1 MSNEITTGNVI
12 EIPSYL
18 SNANAGIA
26 TAACNACEYWLCTG
40 CEAEQDDPC
49 TSQCYETTDCG
60 NCEGSS
66 QSCGSGESTCSMC
79 QGLGGCEAACEAEGQ
94 TCGTCMCVSVQ
105 ECSQSCGQ
113 GCSQGCGQS
122 AWHPED
128 WAWATKVVSGGPV
141 GVYNHNPSYLTAAE
155 WNAFTSRINEFRSY
169 KSYGAT
175 AFTPAAQGEPMLDSQ
190 IQEAIAAITEMRP
203 PLTTPKLS
211 DNEYANCGGYSAS
224 FFNGLAASLNSL
236 TGSYIT
242 ANDYYVGS
250 SVYLIEDNLPV
261 EYIVVH
267 KGNPNPDIYD
277 SSFDGVWL
285 LRKEIYK
292 ILNSYTRTFPYF
304 KTALHSCINDE
315 LYPSL
320 DNYIKTAIKQVHLPY
335 VSDFEH
341 DGTGNHSVEKAT
353 VYGFALAAEEIGW
366 SSSNPDDFE
375 SDYANGE
382 GAKYYIPKDG
392 SCLDY
397 FASATA
403 ADRIANYYEENSDW
417 VLRSPHTNSYPL
429 DNVITEYASFHTVNK
444 NGRHTCTL
452 YFNDVGVRPCFV
464 IKSDTLFNPTTNVI
478 VGWDRSDGEMIGDID
493 YITPANMYTY
503 FKGYNT
509 NNFSW
514 IEDVGTGE
522 QVILLNS
529 DSRLVLV
536 AKQAMNL
543 NISVT
548 LAAYSAG
555 ADLYIKDKNGETKFD
570 SIAAGSLEW
579 LDNGARYYSVS
590 LMPGERISLFHDL
603 TYTDASQWV
612 EGSTDNP
619 ATYCYINYIEIEI

>member
-1 MSNEITTGNVI
+1 MSDEITTGNVI

-18 SNANAGIA
+18 SNSDAGIA
-26 TAACNACEYWLCTG
+26 VA
-40 CEAEQDDPC
+40 
-49 TSQCYETTDCG
+49 SDCG
-60 NCEGSS
+60 NCEGTEA
-66 QSCGSGESTCSMC
+66 CGGSESTCSAC

-94 TCGTCMCVSVQ
+94 TCGTCMCTSAQ
-105 ECSQSCGQ
+105 TGSQ
-113 GCSQGCGQS
+113 GCSQGCSQSCSQGCSQS
-122 AWHPED
+122 AWIPSD
-128 WAWATKVVSGGPV
+128 WTWITKVVPGGAV
-141 GVYNHNPSYLTAAE
+141 SVYNHNPSYLTAAE
-155 WNAFTSRINEFRSY
+155 WNSFTSRINEFRTY
-169 KSYGAT
+169 KSYAAS
-175 AFTPAAQGEPMLDSQ
+175 AFTSVVQGEQMLDSQ
-190 IQEAIAAITEMRP
+190 IQEAISAIAEMNP
-203 PLTTPKLS
+203 PIATPRLT
-211 DNEYANCGGYSAS
+211 DNAYANRGGYSAS

-267 KGNPNPDIYD
+267 KGNPNADIYD

-304 KTALHSCINDE
+304 KTEIHSCIHDE
-315 LYPSL
+315 LYPSF
-320 DNYIKTAIKQVHLPY
+320 DEYIKTAIKQVHMPY

-341 DGTGNHSVEKAT
+341 DGTGNHTVETAT

-366 SSSNPDDFE
+366 SSSSPDGFE
-375 SDYANGE
+375 SDYADGE
-382 GAKYYIPKDG
+382 GSKYYIPKDG

-403 ADRIANYYEENSDW
+403 ADRIANYYEENNGW

-429 DNVITEYASFHTVNK
+429 DNAITEYASFHTVNE

-452 YFNDVGVRPCFV
+452 YFNNVGVRPCFV

-478 VGWDRSDGEMIGDID
+478 VGWDRSDDEMIGDID
-493 YITPANMYTY
+493 YITPANMSTY

-514 IEDVGTGE
+514 LESPGTGE
-522 QVILLNS
+522 QIMLLNS

-570 SIAAGSLEW
+570 SIAAGPLEW
-579 LDNGARYYSVS
+579 LDNGAMYYSVS
-590 LMPGERISLFHDL
+590 LMPGERVSLFHDL

-619 ATYCYINYIEIEI
+619 ATYCYINSIEVEI